1 LAHADRRALTGVPP
15 AWPGRA
21 GSAKLEAAPQRDRT
35 MAATGS
41 AAPLASPMA
50 SIGVPREIKRDE
62 QRVALTP
69 DGARELVSQG
79 MEVRIETG
87 AGLGAGIRDE
97 DYAAVG
103 ARLTSRDEAWA
114 AHLVVKVKEP
124 QPEEFGFLR
133 PDLVLF
139 TYLHLAAYPDV
150 GRALLD
156 MGTTAVAYETVQ
168 LDDGS
173 LPLLAPMSEIAGR
186 LAAQVGAYLLEKP
199 HGGRGVLMG
208 GCTGVRPARVVVLGA
223 GTVGWN
229 AARIAAAMDAEVFLL
244 DRSPQRL
251 RQLESDRRGRLVSLV
266 SSRGLI
272 ERLVPGADL
281 VIGAVLT
288 PGGRAPT
295 LVDEPLVQQMKTGSV
310 IVDVAIDQG
319 GCIATSRETTHTEP
333 TFAVHDV
340 QHYAVGNMPGA
351 VPFTSTEALVSV
363 TLPYILVMA
372 GRGLGEAITERPELV
387 SGLNTVAGSVC
398 HPGVAK
404 ALGVAPRHP
413 MACLR

>member
-1 LAHADRRALTGVPP
+1 
-15 AWPGRA
+15 
-21 GSAKLEAAPQRDRT
+21 
-35 MAATGS
+35 MAASVLS
-41 AAPLASPMA
+41 APMA
-50 SIGVPREIKRDE
+50 SIGVPKEIKLDE

-69 DGARELVSQG
+69 DAVRELVSQG
-79 MEVRIETG
+79 LEVRIETG
-87 AGLGAGIRDE
+87 AGTGAGIGD
-97 DYAAVG
+97 DAFAAAGAQLVG
-103 ARLTSRDEAWA
+103 RDEAWG

-124 QPEEFGFLR
+124 QAEEFAYLR
-133 PDLVLF
+133 QDMVMF
-139 TYLHLAAYPDV
+139 TYLHLAAYPNV
-150 GRALLD
+150 GEALLD
-156 MGTTAVAYETVQ
+156 AGTAAIAYETVQ
-168 LDDGS
+168 LENGS

-186 LAAQVGAYLLEKP
+186 LAAQVGAHLLEKP

-208 GCTGVRPARVVVLGA
+208 GCTGVQPARVVVLGA

-229 AARIAAAMDAEVFLL
+229 AARIAAAMDAEVLLL

-251 RQLESDRRGRLVSLV
+251 RDLEADRRGRLMSVV
-266 SSRGLI
+266 SSRGLL
-272 ERLVPGADL
+272 ERLIPTADL

-295 LVDEPLVQQMKTGSV
+295 LVDEAMVEQMRPGSV

-319 GCIATSRETTHTEP
+319 GCIATSRETTHRDP
-333 TFAVHDV
+333 TVSIHGV

-363 TLPYILVMA
+363 TLPYILGIA
-372 GRGLGEAITERPELV
+372 GRGLEVAVTERPELL
-387 SGLNTVAGSVC
+387 SGLNTVQGSVC

>member
-1 LAHADRRALTGVPP
+1 
-15 AWPGRA
+15 
-21 GSAKLEAAPQRDRT
+21 
-35 MAATGS
+35 MAASVLT
-41 AAPLASPMA
+41 APMA
-50 SIGVPREIKRDE
+50 SIGVPKEIKADE

-69 DGARELVSQG
+69 DAVRELISQG
-79 MEVRIETG
+79 LEVRIEAG
-87 AGLGAGIRDE
+87 AGAGAGI
-97 DYAAVG
+97 G
-103 ARLTSRDEAWA
+103 DEAFAAAGAQLVSREEAWG

-133 PDLVLF
+133 KDMVLF
-139 TYLHLAAYPDV
+139 TYLHLAAYPQV
-150 GRALLD
+150 GEALLEA
-156 MGTTAVAYETVQ
+156 GTAAIAYETVQ
-168 LDDGS
+168 LENGS

-186 LAAQVGAYLLEKP
+186 LAAQVGAHLLEKP

-208 GCTGVRPARVVVLGA
+208 GCTGVQPARVVVLGA

-229 AARIAAAMDAEVFLL
+229 AARTAAAMDAEVLLL

-251 RQLESDRRGRLVSLV
+251 RSLEADRRGRLMSVV
-266 SSRGLI
+266 SSRGLL
-272 ERLVPGADL
+272 ERLVPTADL

-295 LVDEPLVQQMKTGSV
+295 LVDAGMVQQMRAGSV

-319 GCIATSRETTHTEP
+319 GCIATSRETTHTDP
-333 TFAVHDV
+333 TVTIHGV

-363 TLPYILVMA
+363 TLPYILGIA
-372 GRGLGEAITERPELV
+372 GRGLEEAVTERPELL
-387 SGLNTVAGSVC
+387 SGLNTVQGSVC

-404 ALGVAPRHP
+404 ALGVLPRHP

>member
-1 LAHADRRALTGVPP
+1 M
-15 AWPGRA
+15 
-21 GSAKLEAAPQRDRT
+21 AAPRLT
-35 MAATGS
+35 
-41 AAPLASPMA
+41 APFTSPMA
-50 SIGVPREIKRDE
+50 SVGVPKEIKRDE

-69 DGARELVSQG
+69 DGARELVSHG
-79 MEVRIETG
+79 MDVRVEQG
-87 AGLGAGIRDE
+87 AGLGAGISDD
-97 DYAAVG
+97 DYADAG
-103 ARLTSRDEAWA
+103 ARIVGREEAWA

-124 QPEEFGFLR
+124 QPEEFDFLR
-133 PDLVLF
+133 RDLVLF
-139 TYLHLAAYPDV
+139 TYLHLAAYPEV
-150 GRALLD
+150 GRALLEA
-156 MGTTAVAYETVQ
+156 GTTAVAYETVQ
-168 LDDGS
+168 LEDGS
-173 LPLLAPMSEIAGR
+173 LPLLAPMSEVAGR
-186 LAAQVGAYLLEKP
+186 LAAQVGAHLLEKP
-199 HGGRGVLMG
+199 HGGRGILIG

-229 AARIAAAMDAEVFLL
+229 AARVAAAMDGEVFLL
-244 DRSPQRL
+244 DRSPQKL
-251 RQLESDRRGRLVSLV
+251 RSLEADRRGRLVSLV
-266 SSRGLI
+266 SSKGLI

-295 LVDEPLVQQMKTGSV
+295 LVGESLVQQMRPGSV

-319 GCIATSRETTHTEP
+319 GCIATSRETTHTNP
-333 TFAVHDV
+333 TLEIHGV

-372 GRGLGEAITERPELV
+372 GRGLSEAVTDRPELL
-387 SGLNTVAGSVC
+387 SGLNTVDGSVC

-404 ALGVAPRHP
+404 ALGVSPRHP

>member
-1 LAHADRRALTGVPP
+1 
-15 AWPGRA
+15 
-21 GSAKLEAAPQRDRT
+21 
-35 MAATGS
+35 MAASILS
-41 AAPLASPMA
+41 APMA
-50 SIGVPREIKRDE
+50 SIGVPKEIKLDE

-69 DGARELVSQG
+69 DAVRELVTHG
-79 MEVRIETG
+79 LEVKIESG
-87 AGLGAGIRDE
+87 AGAGAGIGDDAFRN
-97 DYAAVG
+97 AG
-103 ARLTSRDEAWA
+103 AQLVSRDEAWA

-133 PDLVLF
+133 NDMVLF

-150 GRALLD
+150 GAALLKA
-156 MGTTAVAYETVQ
+156 GTTAMAYETVQ
-168 LDDGS
+168 LEDGS

-186 LAAQVGAYLLEKP
+186 LAAQVGAHLLEKP
-199 HGGRGVLMG
+199 HGGRGILMG
-208 GCTGVRPARVVVLGA
+208 GCTGVQPARVVVLGA
-223 GTVGWN
+223 GNAGWN
-229 AARIAAAMDAEVFLL
+229 AARTAAAMDAEVLLL

-251 RQLESDRRGRLVSLV
+251 RSLEADRRGRLTSVV

-272 ERLVPGADL
+272 ERLVPTADL

-295 LVDEPLVQQMKTGSV
+295 LVNEDLVEAMRNGSV

-319 GCIATSRETTHTEP
+319 GCIATSRETTHTNP
-333 TFAVHDV
+333 TVAIHGV

-363 TLPYILVMA
+363 TLPYILGIA
-372 GRGLGEAITERPELV
+372 GRDLEEAFTERPELL
-387 SGLNTVAGSVC
+387 SGLNTVQGSVC

-404 ALGVAPRHP
+404 ALGVTPRHP
-413 MACLR
+413 MTCLR

>member
-1 LAHADRRALTGVPP
+1 
-15 AWPGRA
+15 
-21 GSAKLEAAPQRDRT
+21 
-35 MAATGS
+35 
-41 AAPLASPMA
+41 MA
-50 SIGVPREIKRDE
+50 SIGVPTEIKSDE

-69 DGARELVSQG
+69 DGVRELVSHG
-79 MEVRIETG
+79 LEVRVQAG
-87 AGLGAGIRDE
+87 AGAGAGMSDA
-97 DYAAVG
+97 DYAASG
-103 ARLTSRDEAWA
+103 ARLVSREEAWA

-124 QPEEFGFLR
+124 QPEEFALLR

-139 TYLHLAAYPDV
+139 TYLHLAAYPEV
-150 GRALLD
+150 GRALLEA
-156 MGTTAVAYETVQ
+156 GTTALAYETVQ

-186 LAAQVGAYLLEKP
+186 LAAQVGARLLEKP
-199 HGGRGVLMG
+199 QGGRGILMG

-229 AARIAAAMDAEVFLL
+229 AARIAAAMDAEVLLL
-244 DRSPQRL
+244 DHTPQKLRL
-251 RQLESDRRGRLVSLV
+251 LESDRRGRMVSLV

-272 ERLVPGADL
+272 ERLVPAADL
-281 VIGAVLT
+281 LIGAVLL

-295 LVDEPLVQQMKTGSV
+295 LVEEALVQRMKPGSV

-319 GCIATSRETTHTEP
+319 GCIATSRETTHTDP
-333 TFAVHDV
+333 VLTIHGV

-372 GRGLGEAITERPELV
+372 GRGLGEAVIDRPELL
-387 SGLNTVAGSVC
+387 SGLNTVNGSVC

-404 ALGVAPRHP
+404 ALDLTPRHP

>member
-1 LAHADRRALTGVPP
+1 M
-15 AWPGRA
+15 
-21 GSAKLEAAPQRDRT
+21 AAP
-35 MAATGS
+35 ATLT
-41 AAPLASPMA
+41 APMA
-50 SIGVPREIKRDE
+50 SIGVPTEIKRDE

-69 DGARELVSQG
+69 DGVRELVGQG
-79 MEVRIETG
+79 MEVRVQ
-87 AGLGAGIRDE
+87 AGAGIGAGID
-97 DYAAVG
+97 DATFAAAG
-103 ARLTSRDEAWA
+103 ARLVSREEAWA

-124 QPEEFGFLR
+124 QPEEFTYLR
-133 PDLVLF
+133 SDLVLF

-150 GRALLD
+150 GHALLKA
-156 MGTTAVAYETVQ
+156 GTTAVAYETVQ
-168 LDDGS
+168 LEDGS

-186 LAAQVGAYLLEKP
+186 LAAQVGAHLLERP
-199 HGGRGVLMG
+199 HGGRGVLIG

-251 RQLESDRRGRLVSLV
+251 REREAERRGRLVSLV
-266 SSRGLI
+266 SSRSLV
-272 ERLVPGADL
+272 ERLVPAADL

-295 LVDEPLVQQMKTGSV
+295 LVQEELVQRMKPGSV

-319 GCIATSRETTHTEP
+319 GCIATSRETTHTDP
-333 TFAVHDV
+333 VHTLHGV

-372 GRGLGEAITERPELV
+372 GRGLAEAVTDRPELL
-387 SGLNTVAGSVC
+387 SGLNTAAGAVC
-398 HPGVAK
+398 HPGVAR
-404 ALGVAPRHP
+404 ALGVATRHP

>member
-1 LAHADRRALTGVPP
+1 M
-15 AWPGRA
+15 
-21 GSAKLEAAPQRDRT
+21 AAP
-35 MAATGS
+35 GS

-50 SIGVPREIKRDE
+50 SIGVPKEIKRDE

-79 MEVRIETG
+79 MEVRIEAG
-87 AGLGAGIRDE
+87 AGLGAGIGDN

-103 ARLTSRDEAWA
+103 AQLVSREDAWA

-124 QPEEFGFLR
+124 QPEEFAFLR

-150 GRALLD
+150 GQALLEA
-156 MGTTAVAYETVQ
+156 GTTAVAYETVQ

-186 LAAQVGAYLLEKP
+186 LAAQVGSYLLEKP

-223 GTVGWN
+223 GSVGWN

-251 RQLESDRRGRLVSLV
+251 RQLEADRRGRLVSLV
-266 SSRGLI
+266 SSSSLI

-295 LVDEPLVQQMKTGSV
+295 LVSEALVAQMKPGSV
-310 IVDVAIDQG
+310 VVDVAIDQG

-333 TFAVHDV
+333 TFSAHGV

-351 VPFTSTEALVSV
+351 VPFTSTEALMSV

-372 GRGLGEAITERPELV
+372 GRGLTEAFTDRPELV
-387 SGLNTVAGSVC
+387 SGLNTIGGAVC

-404 ALGVAPRHP
+404 ALGVQPRHP

>member
-1 LAHADRRALTGVPP
+1 
-15 AWPGRA
+15 
-21 GSAKLEAAPQRDRT
+21 
-35 MAATGS
+35 
-41 AAPLASPMA
+41 MA
-50 SIGVPREIKRDE
+50 SIGVPTEIKRDE
-62 QRVALTP
+62 RRVALTP
-69 DGARELVSQG
+69 DGVRELVGQG
-79 MEVRIETG
+79 MEVRVQQG
-87 AGLGAGIRDE
+87 AGLGAGME
-97 DYAAVG
+97 DADFSAAG
-103 ARLTSRDEAWA
+103 ARLVSCEEAWA

-124 QPEEFGFLR
+124 QPEEFVYLR
-133 PDLVLF
+133 SDLVLF
-139 TYLHLAAYPDV
+139 TYLHLAAYPAV
-150 GRALLD
+150 GRALLEA
-156 MGTTAVAYETVQ
+156 GTTSVAYETVQ
-168 LDDGS
+168 LEDTS

-186 LAAQVGAYLLEKP
+186 LAAQVGAHLLEKP
-199 HGGRGVLMG
+199 HGGRGILMG

-251 RQLESDRRGRLVSLV
+251 RQLEADRRGRLVNLV
-266 SSRGLI
+266 SSRSLV

-295 LVDEPLVQQMKTGSV
+295 LVDEELVQRMKPGSV

-333 TFAVHDV
+333 VHAVHGV

-351 VPFTSTEALVSV
+351 VPFTSTEALMSV

-372 GRGLGEAITERPELV
+372 GRGLAEAVTDRPELL
-387 SGLNTVAGSVC
+387 SGLNTVDGAVC
-398 HPGVAK
+398 HPGVAR
-404 ALGVAPRHP
+404 ALGVSPRHP

>member
-1 LAHADRRALTGVPP
+1 MADSIL
-15 AWPGRA
+15 
-21 GSAKLEAAPQRDRT
+21 SA
-35 MAATGS
+35 
-41 AAPLASPMA
+41 PMA
-50 SIGVPREIKRDE
+50 SIGIPKEIKVDE

-69 DGARELVSQG
+69 DGVRELVTHG
-79 MEVRIETG
+79 LEVKIEAG
-87 AGLGAGIRDE
+87 AGAGAGIGDDAFRN
-97 DYAAVG
+97 AG
-103 ARLTSRDEAWA
+103 AQLVSRDEAWA

-133 PDLVLF
+133 NDMVLF

-150 GRALLD
+150 GEALLEA
-156 MGTTAVAYETVQ
+156 GTAAMAYETVQ
-168 LDDGS
+168 LEDGS

-186 LAAQVGAYLLEKP
+186 LAAQVGAHFLEKP

-208 GCTGVRPARVVVLGA
+208 GCTGVQPARVVVLGA
-223 GTVGWN
+223 GNAGWN
-229 AARIAAAMDAEVFLL
+229 AARTAAAMDAEVLLL

-251 RQLESDRRGRLVSLV
+251 RSLEADRRGRLTSVV

-272 ERLVPGADL
+272 ERLVPTADL

-295 LVDEPLVQQMKTGSV
+295 LVDEDLVQAMRPGSV

-319 GCIATSRETTHTEP
+319 GCIATSRETTHTNP
-333 TFAVHDV
+333 TVAIHGV

-363 TLPYILVMA
+363 TLPYILGIA
-372 GRGLGEAITERPELV
+372 GRGLEEAFTERPELL
-387 SGLNTVAGSVC
+387 SGLNTVQGSVC

-404 ALGVAPRHP
+404 ALGVTPRHP